1 MGGRPLQKF
10 SIRFYPYKMMII
22 AARPT
27 PAPLP
32 VLVLLPVTPDRNCFL
47 LFWQTNWQTPLASHS
62 VPVVCVVA
70 APDWESSICAFALGS
85 RSSTSA
91 MLSSLTE
98 MCLTKVTGC

>member
-1 MGGRPLQKF
+1 MQKF

-22 AARPT
+22 ASQADPRP
-27 PAPLP
+27 PSA
-32 VLVLLPVTPDRNCFL
+32 LVLLSRTPDGNCFL
-47 LFWQTNWQTPLASHS
+47 LFWQTNWQTRSVGHS

-98 MCLTKVTGC
+98 MCFTTVTGC